1 MKINQYLSLGRCI
14 GMVVAFITMPAS
26 AATGQGISEKE
37 YKLDSLETLV
47 DSLMPK
53 VDTQDAKELFRVY
66 FATIDRAV
74 KPKEWAD
81 RMKADVM
88 SNMFDQYSTDDQG
101 EIYSLY
107 QENSLHAADSLRS
120 RVKCHYDAMIKK
132 YGHLFPG
139 RPAPNLT
146 FTDTDGKAL
155 SLQSFKGQ
163 LLLVDIWG
171 TWCAP
176 CIEEMP
182 YLAKLQDEYAARKDV
197 RIMSIACDKKAE
209 RWKAY
214 LAKHPTSWH
223 QYLVTDAGNKMLD
236 EVYFCEGIPRFI
248 IIGRDGNIIS
258 ADAFRPSE
266 KSFSEYFRKIVNQ

>member
-1 MKINQYLSLGRCI
+1 
-14 GMVVAFITMPAS
+14 MVIF
-26 AATGQGISEKE
+26 
-37 YKLDSLETLV
+37 
-47 DSLMPK
+47 
-53 VDTQDAKELFRVY
+53 
-66 FATIDRAV
+66 
-74 KPKEWAD
+74 
-81 RMKADVM
+81 
-88 SNMFDQYSTDDQG
+88 
-101 EIYSLY
+101 
-107 QENSLHAADSLRS
+107 
-120 RVKCHYDAMIKK
+120 
-132 YGHLFPG
+132 FPG
-139 RPAPNLT
+139 AQLPNLT

-258 ADAFRPSE
+258 ADALRPSE

>member
-1 MKINQYLSLGRCI
+1 M
-14 GMVVAFITMPAS
+14 T
-26 AATGQGISEKE
+26 
-37 YKLDSLETLV
+37 
-47 DSLMPK
+47 
-53 VDTQDAKELFRVY
+53 
-66 FATIDRAV
+66 
-74 KPKEWAD
+74 
-81 RMKADVM
+81 
-88 SNMFDQYSTDDQG
+88 
-101 EIYSLY
+101 
-107 QENSLHAADSLRS
+107 

-146 FTDTDGKAL
+146 FTDTDGKSL

-182 YLAKLQDEYAARKDV
+182 YLAKLQEEYAARKDV
-197 RIMSIACDKKAE
+197 RIMSIACDKKTE

-236 EVYFCEGIPRFI
+236 KVYFCEGIPRFI

-258 ADAFRPSE
+258 ADAMRPSE
-266 KSFSEYFRKIVNQ
+266 KSFPEYFRKIVNQ

>member
-66 FATIDRAV
+66 FATFDRAV

-101 EIYSLY
+101 EIYRLY

-139 RPAPNLT
+139 SPAPNLT

-209 RWKAY
+209 RWK
-214 LAKHPTSWH
+214 
-223 QYLVTDAGNKMLD
+223 
-236 EVYFCEGIPRFI
+236 
-248 IIGRDGNIIS
+248 
-258 ADAFRPSE
+258 
-266 KSFSEYFRKIVNQ
+266 